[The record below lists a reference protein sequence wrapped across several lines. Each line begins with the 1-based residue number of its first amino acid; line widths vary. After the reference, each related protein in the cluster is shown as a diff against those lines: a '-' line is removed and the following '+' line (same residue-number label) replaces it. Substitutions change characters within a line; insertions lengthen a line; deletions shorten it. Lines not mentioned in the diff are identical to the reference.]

1 LCRKPRKNEVSPPNV
16 GILSNHVGI
25 FASSRPHLCIVT
37 IDYPNKQKIVIMQ
50 KNLAQQEVQVTENRT
65 QEGIICFA
73 CLTFFPLVYLIGKTV
88 ISLI

>member
-1 LCRKPRKNEVSPPNV
+1 MKSRILLSNV
-16 GILSNHVGI
+16 RILSNHVGI
-25 FASSRPHLCIVT
+25 FASLRPHLCIVT

-50 KNLAQQEVQVTENRT
+50 NNLEQQDVQVTENRA

-88 ISLI
+88 VSLI